1 MASADESDDG
11 WDEFLDQFAKQRYKN
26 AFSEDNWEE
35 VISNNTAFIQTLI
48 SVTSVTE
55 FDKIPLFMKKAPEVI
70 DPKLHPEWACIQA
83 LINDEDTT
91 PEGNLKNEGNAHF
104 QEKKYDKAV
113 VAYTAGLK
121 TNCEDQDINTIL
133 LTNRAAS
140 QYYQGNMRS
149 ALSDSCAALKVKP
162 DHLKAL
168 IRGAQ
173 CCMELR
179 SFAEAIRWC
188 DRGLKM
194 HPTDGKLQE
203 LRSAADKHKRAAE
216 RDARKAKAR
225 EKKERNEREAVLAA
239 IKERGIKLLQPE
251 RPSGCG
257 SDSEDQEQGGGPALD
272 LLSQEAT
279 GAQVF
284 LDEQGALHWPV
295 LFLYPE
301 HQQSDFISAF
311 CDSSCFIDHLAVMF
325 GEELPPWDTDRKYLP
340 QNLQLFF
347 EDEEKEVLYQVEP
360 DMSLLKVLQ
369 HKRYCLSLFLFILDL
384 IHCQSRMNIMFCK
397 SWLSQ
402 LYCFGPRITILQTFF
417 NSEDAKRNVKGHVP
431 FRQPLISSN
440 PHLDTRVCRH
450 LKQIQKNKGQSGSLH
465 PDSVYC
471 NTVNHMNY

>member
-11 WDEFLDQFAKQRYKN
+11 WDEFLDQFANKDTKMLLAKTIGKRPSSTMKTRLQR
-26 AFSEDNWEE
+26 A
-35 VISNNTAFIQTLI
+35 
-48 SVTSVTE
+48 
-55 FDKIPLFMKKAPEVI
+55 KKAI
-70 DPKLHPEWACIQA
+70 S
-83 LINDEDTT
+83 
-91 PEGNLKNEGNAHF
+91 LKNEGNAHF

-140 QYYQGNMRS
+140 QYYQVICPILPYMELCCTFEMLMDDYGEFYDWLCQEFHMIFMS
-149 ALSDSCAALKVKP
+149 QVKP

-168 IRGAQ
+168 IRVLPWSFVALQRPSGGATG
-173 CCMELR
+173 
-179 SFAEAIRWC
+179 
-188 DRGLKM
+188 GLKM
-194 HPTDGKLQE
+194 HPTDGKLQGVE
-203 LRSAADKHKRAAE
+203 VRSGQTQGSAASSSSSQRGPQGVALI
-216 RDARKAKAR
+216 AKGPGA
-225 EKKERNEREAVLAA
+225 
-239 IKERGIKLLQPE
+239 G
-251 RPSGCG
+251 
-257 SDSEDQEQGGGPALD
+257 GGGPALD
-272 LLSQEAT
+272 LLSPGGHWGPSVPGTSRAPCT
-279 GAQVF
+279 G
-284 LDEQGALHWPV
+284 PV

-301 HQQSDFISAF
+301 HQPSDFIVAALLRLILLKNLVLCFLF
-311 CDSSCFIDHLAVMF
+311 CCSFIDHLAVMF

>member
-1 MASADESDDG
+1 MASADDSDDG

-35 VISNNTAFIQTLI
+35 EI
-48 SVTSVTE
+48 
-55 FDKIPLFMKKAPEVI
+55 DKIPLFMKKAPEVI

-91 PEGNLKNEGNAHF
+91 PEEKATSLKNEGNAHF

-279 GAQVF
+279 GARVF
-284 LDEQGALHWPV
+284 LDEQGALQWPV

-347 EDEEKEVLYQVEP
+347 EDEEKEALYQVEP

-369 HKRYCLSLFLFILDL
+369 HKRCFVKAGSPSFIVLVRG
-384 IHCQSRMNIMFCK
+384 SPFCK
-397 SWLSQ
+397 HFL
-402 LYCFGPRITILQTFF
+402 T
-417 NSEDAKRNVKGHVP
+417 AKTLKG
-431 FRQPLISSN
+431 
-440 PHLDTRVCRH
+440 
-450 LKQIQKNKGQSGSLH
+450 
-465 PDSVYC
+465 
-471 NTVNHMNY
+471 M